1 MTHLPPDSPA
11 TWVKRYYMASRS
23 VMETT
28 LRPYGMGA
36 SQWYVLWQLA
46 NHGPTAQR
54 EFLALLS
61 VEKPALSELVS
72 TLVRKDLIA
81 QTPSTTDQR
90 QRVLTITAA
99 GLALWQDLPNPI
111 SLILGVSFDGVD
123 AAELATV
130 VRVLEGA
137 TKRLL
142 ALTPSTDQGHTP

>member
-1 MTHLPPDSPA
+1 MTHLQPDSPA
-11 TWVKRYYMASRS
+11 AWVKRYYMASRAY
-23 VMETT
+23 MEST
-28 LRPYGMGA
+28 LRPYGLGS
-36 SQWYVLWQLA
+36 SQWYVLWQLV

-61 VEKPALSELVS
+61 VEKPALSEIVS

-81 QTPSTTDQR
+81 QTPSATDQR
-90 QRVLTITAA
+90 QRVLAITPA

-111 SLILGVSFDGVD
+111 ALILGASFDGVD

-137 TKRLL
+137 TKRLM
-142 ALTPSTDQGHTP
+142 ALTQQSNKGSTP